1 MATLTGY
8 KKDSESLFIDKDPE
22 ATLIYTF
29 DWTNWLGANDATETI
44 STSNWTVDTI
54 TGDSDPIIVS
64 SSVIA
69 TGNKKA
75 VITLTGGTAGNI
87 YTVRN
92 TITTSDSQ
100 TERKFFR
107 VVCKQKSF

>member
-8 KKDSESLFIDKDPE
+8 KRDNDGLYIDKDPE
-22 ATLIYTF
+22 STLQYTM
-29 DWTNWLGANDATETI
+29 DWTNWLATGETV
-44 STSNWTVDTI
+44 STSDFTVDAI
-54 TGDSDPIIVS
+54 SGDSDALTVS
-64 SSVIA
+64 GTSI
-69 TGNKKA
+69 TDNKKCN
-75 VITLTGGTAGNI
+75 VTLTGGTAGNI

-107 VVCKQKSF
+107 IVCEARSF

>member
-8 KKDSESLFIDKDPE
+8 KRDNDGLYIDKDPE
-22 ATLIYTF
+22 STLQYTM
-29 DWTNWLGANDATETI
+29 DWTNWLATSETV
-44 STSNWTVDTI
+44 STSNFTVDSI
-54 TGDSDPIIVS
+54 TGDADPLTVS
-64 SSVIA
+64 GTSI
-69 TGNKKA
+69 TDNKKCN
-75 VITLTGGTAGNI
+75 VTLTGGTVGNI

-107 VVCKQKSF
+107 IVCEARSF